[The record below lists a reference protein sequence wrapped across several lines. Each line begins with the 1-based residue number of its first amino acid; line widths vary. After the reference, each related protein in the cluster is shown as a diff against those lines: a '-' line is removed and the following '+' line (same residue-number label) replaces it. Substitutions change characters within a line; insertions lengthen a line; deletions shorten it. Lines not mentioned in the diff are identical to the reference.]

1 MLMRVLPTAAAACA
15 LSGLGLLSSWAAED
29 NSVTPTAAEC
39 KALESADF
47 SGVQDAPTQITEAVS
62 AKASDE
68 LPGYCRIT
76 GYVAPQVGIKLA
88 LPENW
93 NSKLIEMGCGGH
105 CGHLSDAQLSASCGE
120 PLRKGYA
127 CIISDTGH
135 KGTGGDGLWAYNN
148 LQAIVDWAYRAPHV
162 TALAGKAI
170 TQSFY
175 KKPPTHSYFSG
186 CSTGGRQA
194 LQEAQRFP
202 WDFDGI
208 IAGAPPIRLADL
220 YVTFAWGQRVAHDA
234 AGKPLL
240 SIADLKL
247 LTDGALARCDLD
259 DGIRDGIISNPF
271 TCPFRAADLACK
283 KGQTT
288 GCLTPEK
295 VQAAEKIY
303 SGPVDAAGH
312 SLFGAGAAPGSELG
326 EPELEKSGGD
336 WGIYYLGTDQAPAA
350 YADLTQEGLKY
361 LFFSPAQSA
370 SWTIRQFDFD
380 KDYKRLDVMQSLY
393 DSSNPDLNRFKNA
406 GGKMLIYGG
415 LNDLS
420 ILPQW
425 VIRYYQNVERVMGG
439 RQQTQDFLRLYS
451 LPGVEHCAGGP
462 GADRVDYLTYLE
474 NWVERGNAP
483 GKLVAAHLKKVDRA
497 HPPSFPLDPVLVQFT
512 RPVYPYPTRAKYLGH
527 GDPNDAASFGP
538 TDH

>member
-1 MLMRVLPTAAAACA
+1 MKIILFVALVLVTSWGVVNAA
-15 LSGLGLLSSWAAED
+15 SFESDDSD
-29 NSVTPTAAEC
+29 SVQC
-39 KALESADF
+39 KAVGGADF
-47 SGVQDAPTQITEAVS
+47 SGIQDAPTQITEAVS
-62 AKASDE
+62 VKASDA
-68 LPGYCRIT
+68 LPGYCRVT

-88 LPENW
+88 LPKRW
-93 NSKLIEMGCGGH
+93 NGKLIEMGCGGH
-105 CGHLSDAQLSASCGE
+105 CGHLSDEGLSATCDE
-120 PLRKGYA
+120 ALRKGYA
-127 CIISDTGH
+127 CIISDMGH

-148 LQAIVDWAYRAPHV
+148 LQAIVDWGYRGPHV
-162 TALAGKAI
+162 AALAGKAI
-170 TQSFY
+170 TQTFY
-175 KKPPTHSYFSG
+175 QKPPAHSYFAG
-186 CSTGGRQA
+186 CSTGGREA

-220 YVTFAWGQRVAHDA
+220 YVTFAWGQRAGHDA

-259 DGIRDGIISNPF
+259 DGVRDGIISNPF
-271 TCPFRAADLACK
+271 TCPFRAAELACK
-283 KGQTT
+283 RGQTT
-288 GCLTPEK
+288 ECLTPEK
-295 VQAAEKIY
+295 VRAAEKIY
-303 SGPVDAAGH
+303 SGPVDGAGH

-350 YADLTQEGLKY
+350 YASLTQEGLKY
-361 LFFSPAQSA
+361 LLFFPAQPA
-370 SWTIRQFDFD
+370 SWTIQQFDFD
-380 KDYKRLDVMQSLY
+380 RDYRRLDVMQSLY
-393 DSSNPDLNRFKNA
+393 DSSNPDLTRFKDV
-406 GGKMLIYGG
+406 GGKMLIYHG

-425 VIRYYQNVERVMGG
+425 IIKYYQNVERVMGG
-439 RQQTQDFLRLYS
+439 AEQTQTFVRLFS

-483 GKLVAAHLKKVDRA
+483 EKLIAAHLKKRDPTYPVT
-497 HPPSFPLDPVLVQFT
+497 FPIDPADVAFT
-512 RPVYPYPTRAKYLGH
+512 RPVYPYPIRVKYIGR
-527 GDPNDAASFGP
+527 GDPNDAANFVP
-538 TDH
+538 INP